1 MELGYIGLGIMG
13 GALANRLMLS
23 HRMRVYDLNPGARAD
38 FAGRGATVAS
48 DPAAVAAVCDVIFI
62 CVPRSENVREIIFG
76 ENGLQQNLSPGKII
90 IDQTSGDPT
99 QTRAMAAVL
108 EKRGVALV
116 DAPVS
121 GGARGAEAGT
131 IAIMVGGATANFQ
144 RVAPLLNSISP
155 NVFHCGEVGA
165 GHVLKLVNNT
175 ISTCNRFATLEG
187 VAMGLK
193 NGLSLETMTEVLNT
207 GGARSRITENVLPAL
222 LRGERKAHFA
232 LSLMLKDLN
241 LASQLATESGA
252 PLHFGH
258 LARSLLQVSAN
269 TLGPD
274 ADLQQVADIVGM
286 QAGAKL

>member
-13 GALANRLMLS
+13 GALAKRLMLS
-23 HRMRVYDLNPGARAD
+23 HRLRVYDLNPAVRAD
-38 FAGRGATVAS
+38 FVERGATVALHPS
-48 DPAAVAAVCDVIFI
+48 EVASACDIIFI

-76 ENGLQQNLSPGKII
+76 EGGLRQNLAAGKII
-90 IDQTSGDPT
+90 IDQTSGDPN
-99 QTRAMAAVL
+99 QTRAMAAEL
-108 EKRGVALV
+108 EKLSVAFI

-131 IAIMVGGATANFQ
+131 IAILVAAAAGNFQ
-144 RVAPLLNSISP
+144 KVEPLLKSISP

-165 GHVLKLVNNT
+165 GHVLKLINNT

-241 LASQLATESGA
+241 LASQLAAASGA

-269 TLGPD
+269 MLGPE
-274 ADLQQVADIVGM
+274 ADLQEVADIVAM

>member
-1 MELGYIGLGIMG
+1 
-13 GALANRLMLS
+13 ML
-23 HRMRVYDLNPGARAD
+23 P
-38 FAGRGATVAS
+38 
-48 DPAAVAAVCDVIFI
+48 
-62 CVPRSENVREIIFG
+62 
-76 ENGLQQNLSPGKII
+76 
-90 IDQTSGDPT
+90 
-99 QTRAMAAVL
+99 
-108 EKRGVALV
+108 
-116 DAPVS
+116 S

-193 NGLSLETMTEVLNT
+193 NRLRLETMTEVLNT

-258 LARSLLQVSAN
+258 LARSLVQVSAN